1 LDNLTHTIAGL
12 LLAEAAVRAR
22 ARGGEPNATF
32 RTAAYFASAFVNNA
46 PDLDFAYA
54 NVTERPFGYLLHHRG
69 HSHTIPVVLAIG
81 LATAAV
87 VGFVARRRRWAWS
100 PSDHAAMFVL
110 CLLGPLVHVSMDFSN
125 NYGVH
130 PFWPIHAGWSYGDA
144 VFIVEPF
151 FWAVGIP
158 PLLFAARTRVMR
170 FVAAIVLA
178 LGVGVCWA
186 VAMAPASVRLVPSP
200 MAVAVTLTAALSS
213 FTAWRLGATARIAF
227 GVVGCW
233 AVAATFFAVSSTVN
247 ATIRRA
253 PLVEAGTIHDVALT
267 PFPANPLCS
276 NALVVS
282 TEAEDYVVR
291 RATVATLPSL
301 YPSDR
306 CPVAADGDPTAPLS
320 LIVEPATAEV
330 SWKDE
335 FRAPLRELTE
345 QVRTNCQ
352 AAALARFLRV
362 PYWIDEGDSI
372 VLGDLRYDRQRGLDF
387 ADVRIEKHPA
397 RCPHAV
403 PPWIPPR
410 HDLLDSRMAR

>member
-1 LDNLTHTIAGL
+1 
-12 LLAEAAVRAR
+12 
-22 ARGGEPNATF
+22 
-32 RTAAYFASAFVNNA
+32 
-46 PDLDFAYA
+46 
-54 NVTERPFGYLLHHRG
+54 
-69 HSHTIPVVLAIG
+69 
-81 LATAAV
+81 
-87 VGFVARRRRWAWS
+87 
-100 PSDHAAMFVL
+100 M
-110 CLLGPLVHVSMDFSN
+110 LGPLVHVSMDFSN

-130 PFWPIHAGWSYGDA
+130 PFWPVHGGWFYGDA

-151 FWAVGIP
+151 FWAVAIP
-158 PLLFAARTRVMR
+158 TLLFAARTRVMR
-170 FVAAIVLA
+170 FVASLVLV

-186 VAMAPASVRLVPSP
+186 VAMAPASARLVPSP
-200 MAVAVTLTAALSS
+200 MAFAVTLIAALSS

-227 GVVGCW
+227 GVGACW
-233 AVAATFFAVSSTVN
+233 AVAATFFAASSAVN
-247 ATIRRA
+247 AAVRHS
-253 PLVEAGTIHDVALT
+253 PLIEASTIHDVALT

-282 TEAEDYVVR
+282 TEGDDYVVR
-291 RATVATLPSL
+291 RATVATFPSL

-306 CPVAADGDPTAPLS
+306 CPTAADGDPTAPLS
-320 LIVEPATAEV
+320 PIGVPATADV

-372 VLGDLRYDRQRGLDF
+372 VLGDLRYDRQRELDF
-387 ADVRIEKHPA
+387 ADIRIDKYPT

-410 HDLLDSRMAR
+410 HDLLDSRVAR